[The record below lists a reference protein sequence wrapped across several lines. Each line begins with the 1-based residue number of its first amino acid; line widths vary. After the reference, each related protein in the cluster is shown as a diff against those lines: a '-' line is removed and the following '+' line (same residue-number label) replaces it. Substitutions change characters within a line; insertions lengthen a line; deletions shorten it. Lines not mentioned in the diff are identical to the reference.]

1 MKESHTHCGYHGEIS
16 SSRVVRELSLA
27 EAAYAPGLRLP
38 GHSHRHAGFCLV
50 LRGGYT
56 EAYGRTLLECG
67 PASVKFQPA
76 GEVHTDLY
84 GPESVRSFIVELNS
98 EWLARVGAGG
108 LVGDSPAVFRDRP
121 TAWLMMRLRAEFH
134 AADEESPAAIEGLAL
149 ELIAETSRRRRAAA
163 KGGPPRWLRQA
174 RELLDEGFGGPLS
187 LSAVAAAVGVH
198 PVHLA
203 HTFRRHYRCSV
214 GEYLRRR
221 RVEFACRRIASSK
234 DPLADVAL
242 AAGFSSQSHLSRV
255 FKRVTG
261 MTPAEYRAGSG
272 AA

>member
-1 MKESHTHCGYHGEIS
+1 MKESHAHCGYHGEVFS
-16 SSRVVRELSLA
+16 RRVVRELPLS
-27 EAAYAPGLRLP
+27 EAAYAPRLALP

-50 LRGGYT
+50 LRGRYT
-56 EAYGRTLLECG
+56 ESYGRTLLECG

-84 GPESVRSFIVELNS
+84 GPESVRSFIVELTA

-108 LVGDSPAVFRDRP
+108 LVSGGPAVFRDPP

-134 AADEESPAAIEGLAL
+134 AADEESPVAIEGLVL
-149 ELIAETSRRRRAAA
+149 ELIAKTSRRRKAVKR
-163 KGGPPRWLRQA
+163 GGRPPWLRQA
-174 RELLDEGFGGPLS
+174 REFLDEGFSSPVS
-187 LSAVAAAVGVH
+187 LSAAAAAVGVH

-203 HTFRRHYRCSV
+203 QTFRLHYRCSV

-221 RVEFACRRIASSK
+221 RVEFACRRIASSN
-234 DPLADVAL
+234 DSLAEVAL

-272 AA
+272 PA